1 MRFLIVT
8 KAMFPFPPE
17 AAAGLVDATEAWRDR
32 MTKEKKMEQAWSFA
46 GINGG
51 GGILNVN
58 SAEELDAVMT
68 EFPLGPFSEIQV
80 YVLADIKSSL
90 ANLKRAIQQMTPD
103 PRK

>member
-8 KAMFPFPPE
+8 KATFPFPPE
-17 AAAGLVDATEAWRDR
+17 AAAGLVDATVAWLDR

-51 GGILNVN
+51 GGIVNVS

-68 EFPLGPFSEIQV
+68 EFPFGPFSEVQV
-80 YVLADIKSSL
+80 FVLADIKSSL
-90 ANLKRAIQQMTPD
+90 ANTKRAIQQMAPG